1 MSKFWL
7 VAAHEY
13 RRHVLRKR
21 FLIGLLSMPL
31 LVAFTFGLG
40 ILTVY
45 LGTDTTPIGMVDP
58 ANLFPNPQQV
68 PEDEEGMFGNAP
80 VVVFSDESRARAA
93 LDAGQIQA
101 FYVLSDTYLE
111 NGQARLVSKDTP
123 ADNVSGDFSSFL
135 RYNLLLNAPADVRD
149 RLSVGIEFVTRNLD
163 GSRSAGKDNWISL
176 VLPFASG
183 LVFMIAVTTSG
194 NYLMQA
200 VVEEKEN
207 RTMEIIV
214 TSVSPYQLIAGK
226 TTGNLGVGLT
236 QLLIWIGVAL
246 IAVLLAGNVFP
257 SFQSFSLSSEMM
269 IIMLVTFLPA
279 FVLVGA
285 LLAAIGSITTELRE
299 AQQYSGLLTLPFFI
313 PYWFVTPLIMN
324 PNSPLSL
331 GLSLF
336 PFTAPVALPIRAA
349 FTEVPAWQVIVAAS
363 LLFLC
368 AAGAVWLAVRTFRL
382 GMLQYGKRLSFRTI
396 FGRVKA

>member
-7 VAAHEY
+7 IAAYEY

-45 LGTDTTPIGMVDP
+45 MGTDTSPIGMVDP
-58 ANLFPNPQQV
+58 AGVFPNPQQV
-68 PEDEEGMFGNAP
+68 PDEDTGMFGNAP
-80 VVVFSDESRARAA
+80 VVLFADESAAKAA
-93 LDAGQIQA
+93 LDTGQIQA
-101 FYVLSDTYLE
+101 FYVLGTDYFDT
-111 NGQARLVSKDTP
+111 GQARLVTLDSP
-123 ADNVSGDFSSFL
+123 ADNVSGDFSAFL
-135 RYNLLLNAPADVRD
+135 RHNLLLASPDTARE
-149 RLSVGIEFVTRNLD
+149 RLAGGTEIITRNLD
-163 GSRSAGKDNWISL
+163 GSRTAGNDNWISL

-207 RTMEIIV
+207 RTMEIVI
-214 TSVSPYQLIAGK
+214 TSVSPSELIAGK
-226 TTGNLGVGLT
+226 TAGNLGVGLT
-236 QLLIWIGVAL
+236 QMIIWISVAIL
-246 IAVLLAGNVFP
+246 ATLLAGDVFS
-257 SFQSFSLSSEMM
+257 SFQGFSISGEMLL
-269 IIMLVTFLPA
+269 IMVATFLPA

-299 AQQYSGLLTLPFFI
+299 AQQYSGLLTLPFFV
-313 PYWFVTPLIMN
+313 PYWFATPLIMN
-324 PNSPLSL
+324 PNSPMSL

-336 PFTAPVALPIRAA
+336 PFTSPVALPIRAA
-349 FTEVPAWQVIVAAS
+349 FTEVPVWQVVVAVA
-363 LLFLC
+363 LLILF
-368 AAGAVWLAVRTFRL
+368 AAAAVWLAVRTFRL
-382 GMLQYGKRLSFRTI
+382 GMLQYGKRLTLRTI
-396 FGRVKA
+396 FSRTRA